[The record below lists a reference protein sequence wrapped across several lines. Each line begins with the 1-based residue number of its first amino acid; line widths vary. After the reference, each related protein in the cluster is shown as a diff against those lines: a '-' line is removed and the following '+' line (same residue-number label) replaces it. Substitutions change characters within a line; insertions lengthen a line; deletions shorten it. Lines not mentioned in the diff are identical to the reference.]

1 MITREI
7 ENRQDINELV
17 NAFYATIRRDE
28 LLGPIFNHHIKEEM
42 WPVHLDKLTD
52 FWETNLFGIPKFKGS
67 PSQKHTA
74 VDKHMNHGIEPA
86 HFEHWLR
93 LWHATIDSLYTGELA
108 LKAKL
113 SAQKM
118 ANGQYMVIWS
128 HRPENR
134 KNH

>member
-1 MITREI
+1 MARQIESRE
-7 ENRQDINELV
+7 DIHELV
-17 NAFYATIRRDE
+17 NAFYAVIRKDD
-28 LLGPIFNHHIKEEM
+28 LLGPIFNGHIAEEM

-74 VDKHMNHGIEPA
+74 VDKNLNYGIEPA
-86 HFEHWLR
+86 HFEHWLK
-93 LWHATIDSLYTGELA
+93 LWFATIDSMFTCELA

-118 ANGQYMVIWS
+118 ANGQFMVIWG

-134 KNH
+134 AN